1 MAVAGAGDELVRLL
15 LDELTEAG
23 GAPQASVIG
32 HQTRLPALSAALV
45 NGAAGH
51 ALDYDDVNMAMPGH
65 PSVAILPGLLALA
78 ELKRSSGREVITAF
92 VAGYETACRI
102 GAALQPGH
110 YNLGFHSTGT
120 VGAFGAAAACAR
132 LLGLDAEATA
142 MALGIAGTQAAGL
155 KSQFGTMCKP
165 FHAGKAAQ
173 NGLLAARL
181 AARGFSSRAD
191 IIECVQGFALTH
203 GPDFSPE
210 AALATPEAGLHL
222 FANLFKYH
230 AACYLTHAPIECARR
245 LREQHRLTPEAVAG
259 ITLRLD
265 ASCERVCNIPAPVD
279 GLQSKFSLRQTVAM
293 ALAGVDTASLGAYS
307 AGNARDPA
315 LVRLRERIEI
325 DWQDSW
331 PQTLSELEIEL
342 ADGRRLTA
350 RHDAGI
356 PAADIA
362 DQGRR
367 LAAKFD
373 ALVEPV
379 LGAPRTRELRETIA
393 GLDHLADVAE
403 PREARRRVSPH
414 PPSPQLGP
422 SPRDA
427 GEGLS
432 WYVVAFAPLRAGE
445 GAERSEAGEQR
456 VAGSGRRQNCRAC
469 RKGGRAR
476 GARGRPIRGQDLHR
490 RYAGRR
496 DSRPPDAVARR
507 DPRHAR
513 RHRRGGGGDGVR
525 RRRAACRSCTRRCS
539 TPIRSTARNSTACT
553 RRRSSIRWR
562 RACRCSSDGR
572 SGKAASPALA

>member
-1 MAVAGAGDELVRLL
+1 MATENLTRTLASKSAALEFDAIPAEAHELARQCVLDYYGVGLAGAGDELVRLL
-15 LDELTEAG
+15 LDELAEAG

-32 HQTRLPALSAALV
+32 HPARLPALSAALV
-45 NGAAGH
+45 NGAASH

-65 PSVAILPGLLALA
+65 LSVAILPAVLALA
-78 ELKRSSGREVITAF
+78 ELTCSSGCEVITAF
-92 VAGYETACRI
+92 IAGYETACRI

-120 VGAFGAAAACAR
+120 VGTFGAAAACAR
-132 LLGLDAEATA
+132 LLGLDGEATA
-142 MALGIAGTQAAGL
+142 VALGIAGTQAAGL

-203 GPDFSPE
+203 GPNFSPE
-210 AALATPEAGLHL
+210 AALATPQAGLHL

-245 LREQHRLTPEAVAG
+245 LGEEHELRPEAIAD

-293 ALAGVDTASLGAYS
+293 ALTGIDTASLGAYS
-307 AGNARDPA
+307 GENARDPT
-315 LVRLRERIEI
+315 LVRVRELVEL

-331 PQTLSELEIEL
+331 PQTVSELEIRL
-342 ADGRRLTA
+342 TDGRRLTA
-350 RHDAGI
+350 RHDSGI

-379 LGAPRTRELRETIA
+379 LGAPRARELRETIA
-393 GLDHLADVAE
+393 SLDRLADV
-403 PREARRRVSPH
+403 S
-414 PPSPQLGP
+414 
-422 SPRDA
+422 
-427 GEGLS
+427 
-432 WYVVAFAPLRAGE
+432 
-445 GAERSEAGEQR
+445 
-456 VAGSGRRQNCRAC
+456 
-469 RKGGRAR
+469 
-476 GARGRPIRGQDLHR
+476 DL
-490 RYAGRR
+490 
-496 DSRPPDAVARR
+496 
-507 DPRHAR
+507 
-513 RHRRGGGGDGVR
+513 
-525 RRRAACRSCTRRCS
+525 TRL
-539 TPIRSTARNSTACT
+539 
-553 RRRSSIRWR
+553 
-562 RACRCSSDGR
+562 
-572 SGKAASPALA
+572 AAS

>member
-1 MAVAGAGDELVRLL
+1 MATENLTRTLASKSAALEFDAIPAEAHELARQCVLDYYGVGLAGAGDELVRLL
-15 LDELTEAG
+15 LDELAEAG

-32 HQTRLPALSAALV
+32 HPARLPALSAALV
-45 NGAAGH
+45 NGAASH

-65 PSVAILPGLLALA
+65 PSVAILPAVLALA
-78 ELKRSSGREVITAF
+78 ELTCSSGCEVITAF
-92 VAGYETACRI
+92 IAGYETACRI

-120 VGAFGAAAACAR
+120 VGTFGAAAACAR
-132 LLGLDAEATA
+132 LLGLDGEATA
-142 MALGIAGTQAAGL
+142 VALGIAGTQAAGL

-203 GPDFSPE
+203 GPNFSPE
-210 AALATPEAGLHL
+210 AALATPQAGLHL

-245 LREQHRLTPEAVAG
+245 LGEEHELRPEAIAD

-293 ALAGVDTASLGAYS
+293 ALTGIDTASLGAYS
-307 AGNARDPA
+307 AENARDPT
-315 LVRLRERIEI
+315 LVRVRELVEL

-331 PQTLSELEIEL
+331 PQTVSELEIRL
-342 ADGRRLTA
+342 TDGRRLTA
-350 RHDAGI
+350 RHDSGI

-379 LGAPRTRELRETIA
+379 LGAPRARELRETIA
-393 GLDHLADVAE
+393 SLDRLADV
-403 PREARRRVSPH
+403 SN
-414 PPSPQLGP
+414 L
-422 SPRDA
+422 
-427 GEGLS
+427 
-432 WYVVAFAPLRAGE
+432 
-445 GAERSEAGEQR
+445 
-456 VAGSGRRQNCRAC
+456 
-469 RKGGRAR
+469 
-476 GARGRPIRGQDLHR
+476 
-490 RYAGRR
+490 
-496 DSRPPDAVARR
+496 
-507 DPRHAR
+507 
-513 RHRRGGGGDGVR
+513 
-525 RRRAACRSCTRRCS
+525 TRL
-539 TPIRSTARNSTACT
+539 
-553 RRRSSIRWR
+553 
-562 RACRCSSDGR
+562 
-572 SGKAASPALA
+572 AAS

>member
-1 MAVAGAGDELVRLL
+1 MDGVAVTQTQAAGLTRTLAEQAFSVTYEALPEPVRELARQCVLDYYGVALAGADDPLAHILIDELA
-15 LDELTEAG
+15 EAG
-23 GAPQASVIG
+23 GGEEASIIG
-32 HQTRLPALSAALV
+32 RKVRLPALSAALD

-78 ELKRSSGREVITAF
+78 ELRRGSGREVITAF

-142 MALGIAGTQAAGL
+142 IALGIAGTQAAGL

-210 AALATPEAGLHL
+210 AALATPKAGLHL

-265 ASCERVCNIPAPVD
+265 ASCERVCNIPTPVD

-293 ALAGVDTASLGAYS
+293 AFAGVDTASLAAYS
-307 AGNARDPA
+307 AENARDPA
-315 LVRLRERIEI
+315 LIDLRERIEI

-342 ADGRRLTA
+342 ADGNRVTA

-356 PAADIA
+356 PAADIV

-373 ALVEPV
+373 ALVEP
-379 LGAPRTRELRETIA
+379 LHGAPRAHKLRETIA
-393 GLDHLADVAE
+393 GLDHLADVASLTKL
-403 PREARRRVSPH
+403 A
-414 PPSPQLGP
+414 
-422 SPRDA
+422 A
-427 GEGLS
+427 G
-432 WYVVAFAPLRAGE
+432 
-445 GAERSEAGEQR
+445 
-456 VAGSGRRQNCRAC
+456 
-469 RKGGRAR
+469 
-476 GARGRPIRGQDLHR
+476 
-490 RYAGRR
+490 
-496 DSRPPDAVARR
+496 
-507 DPRHAR
+507 
-513 RHRRGGGGDGVR
+513 
-525 RRRAACRSCTRRCS
+525 
-539 TPIRSTARNSTACT
+539 
-553 RRRSSIRWR
+553 
-562 RACRCSSDGR
+562 
-572 SGKAASPALA
+572 

>member
-1 MAVAGAGDELVRLL
+1 MDVTNLTQVLARQSAALEYDAMPAEAHELARQCVLDYFGVALAGAGDQLVRLL
-15 LDELTEAG
+15 LDELAEAG

-32 HQTRLPALSAALV
+32 RQTRLPAVAAALV

-78 ELKRSSGREVITAF
+78 ELRRSSGREVITAF

-142 MALGIAGTQAAGL
+142 MALGIAGTQAGGL

-265 ASCERVCNIPAPVD
+265 ASCERVCNIPTPVD

-307 AGNARDPA
+307 AENAHDSA
-315 LVRLRERIEI
+315 LMGLRARIEI

-342 ADGRRLTA
+342 TDGRRVTA

-356 PAADIA
+356 PAADIV

-373 ALVEPV
+373 ALVEP
-379 LGAPRTRELRETIA
+379 LHGAPRTRELRGTIA
-393 GLDHLADVAE
+393 GLDHLRDVAE
-403 PREARRRVSPH
+403 LAK
-414 PPSPQLGP
+414 LA
-422 SPRDA
+422 A
-427 GEGLS
+427 G
-432 WYVVAFAPLRAGE
+432 
-445 GAERSEAGEQR
+445 
-456 VAGSGRRQNCRAC
+456 
-469 RKGGRAR
+469 
-476 GARGRPIRGQDLHR
+476 
-490 RYAGRR
+490 
-496 DSRPPDAVARR
+496 
-507 DPRHAR
+507 
-513 RHRRGGGGDGVR
+513 
-525 RRRAACRSCTRRCS
+525 
-539 TPIRSTARNSTACT
+539 
-553 RRRSSIRWR
+553 
-562 RACRCSSDGR
+562 
-572 SGKAASPALA
+572 